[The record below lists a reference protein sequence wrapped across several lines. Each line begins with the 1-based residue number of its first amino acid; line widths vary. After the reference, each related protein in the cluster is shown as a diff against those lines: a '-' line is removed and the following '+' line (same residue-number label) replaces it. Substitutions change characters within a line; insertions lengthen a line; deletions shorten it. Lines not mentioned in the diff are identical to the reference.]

1 MTSKVLI
8 RCINKLNNYKVHLEE
23 AKNDQPFEKVSD
35 ICFIVQGA
43 GYRIKAS
50 SYSSVRRNTYLCNC
64 SAITSTDAVGNG
76 VAYLIVPLQAIP
88 FPRAASSSCPGV

>member
-35 ICFIVQGA
+35 LRFMCKGWVTELRQA
-43 GYRIKAS
+43 
-50 SYSSVRRNTYLCNC
+50 
-64 SAITSTDAVGNG
+64 AIH
-76 VAYLIVPLQAIP
+76 PLEETLTCATVLQ
-88 FPRAASSSCPGV
+88 